1 METAP
6 IALFVYDRPFHLHE
20 TITSL
25 RANRLAAQSDL
36 YVYSDGPKN
45 RQAAERVREVRHYA
59 AAITGFRRVT
69 TTTHETNQG
78 LARSVIDGVTELCE
92 RHGRVIVLEDDLI
105 VSSYFLEFM
114 NRALEKYETSRRVM
128 NVCGYVPPLRE
139 PERLPKV
146 FFSYTSSSW
155 GWATWERAWRCFEAD
170 PVRLLNDIRSRHREF
185 EFDVQGS
192 MPFTRMLERQAR
204 GELDSWAIR
213 WYASTFLH
221 GGLCLHPRHSLVR
234 NIGHDGSGTHCATT
248 SVFDTEPSV
257 NPVEEFP
264 DEIETAQAAIRAFAE
279 FYRSV
284 PSPLSQRMRK
294 GLRRLG
300 KAIRWRGA
308 DPAR

>member
-20 TITSL
+20 TIASL
-25 RANRLAAQSDL
+25 KENGLATHSDL
-36 YVYSDGPKN
+36 YVYSDGPRN
-45 RQAAERVREVRHYA
+45 RQAIERVREVRRYA
-59 AAITGFRRVT
+59 TAITGFRRVV

-78 LARSVIDGVTELCE
+78 LALSVINGVTELCE
-92 RHGRVIVLEDDLI
+92 RHGRVIVLEDDLV
-105 VSSYFLEFM
+105 VSPYFLEFM
-114 NRALEKYETSRRVM
+114 NRALEKYEPIHRVM
-128 NVCGYVPPLRE
+128 NVCGYAPPLRE
-139 PERLPKV
+139 PEKLPKV

-155 GWATWERAWRCFEAD
+155 GWATWGRAWRRFEAD

-192 MPFTRMLERQAR
+192 MPFTHMLERQAR

-221 GGLCLHPRHSLVR
+221 DGLCLHPRHSLVR

-248 SVFDTEPSV
+248 SAFDTALSV
-257 NPVEEFP
+257 NPVDKFP
-264 DEIETAQAAIRAFAE
+264 DEIETAQEAIRAFAE

-284 PSPLSQRMRK
+284 PLPFGQRMRK

-300 KAIRWRGA
+300 KAVRWRRA